1 MINFDKIF
9 LDSRSR
15 SILDEISSGM
25 VIHLDEYAAKWLL
38 HFDLITPYPLSSRGN
53 EYVITDTGLLYK
65 QYLDDTIAQINRR
78 EKQERFRT
86 WFGNHFLKS
95 DCPCCPYHFNIEMI
109 RATADKIIAGM
120 HIHHFGSISSPPLTP
135 PTRSSTPLNHPG
147 VNIDPWVVFLQFDG
161 SPTEVPQGQSLVP
174 PMGQTQQEFLFLP
187 QQFHPLSAPGLD
199 SLIEDIA
206 TFFSSFFKSL
216 NVTF

>member
-86 WFGNHFLKS
+86 WFAIIFSNLIALAALITSILK
-95 DCPCCPYHFNIEMI
+95 
-109 RATADKIIAGM
+109 
-120 HIHHFGSISSPPLTP
+120 
-135 PTRSSTPLNHPG
+135 
-147 VNIDPWVVFLQFDG
+147 
-161 SPTEVPQGQSLVP
+161 
-174 PMGQTQQEFLFLP
+174 
-187 QQFHPLSAPGLD
+187 
-199 SLIEDIA
+199 
-206 TFFSSFFKSL
+206 
-216 NVTF
+216 